1 MSRNH
6 REPKAERKRK
16 NRLFKGKHIK
26 AAAGV
31 LFCAALFMLSP
42 VFTIK
47 NIEITPMD
55 KYSKEELCEMIN
67 LKEGGNLFLF
77 NRFSAAKL
85 LKNDTYIKNAKIKY
99 KFPDTVEVDID
110 ERKVRGYVP
119 YMGSYLYIDEYGR
132 VLEINKEMAKA
143 LPVVTGLQFDSFV
156 VGETIDAD
164 NKKAFDIM
172 VDVAQLMNKYELL
185 DIVVK
190 IDVSDTD
197 KIMAFVN
204 KIEINLGDLS
214 NGDQKIRTMAE
225 VVKNIASND
234 RGTLDLSDLSKPIV
248 FKYLT

>member
-1 MSRNH
+1 
-6 REPKAERKRK
+6 
-16 NRLFKGKHIK
+16 
-26 AAAGV
+26 
-31 LFCAALFMLSP
+31 
-42 VFTIK
+42 
-47 NIEITPMD
+47 
-55 KYSKEELCEMIN
+55 
-67 LKEGGNLFLF
+67 
-77 NRFSAAKL
+77 
-85 LKNDTYIKNAKIKY
+85 
-99 KFPDTVEVDID
+99 
-110 ERKVRGYVP
+110 
-119 YMGSYLYIDEYGR
+119 MGSYLYIDEYGR

-204 KIEINLGDLS
+204 KIEINLGDMS